1 MSQLEQEFWE
11 AELRAT
17 DVGPVPGEGEG
28 PLTKIW
34 DAFQKQVGDNPKITI
49 AVGLAAGVILGWLIK
64 RRG

>member
-17 DVGPVPGEGEG
+17 DVGPVENEGRWAA
-28 PLTKIW
+28 LWATI
-34 DAFQKQVGDNPKITI
+34 QKQVGENPKMTI
-49 AVGLAAGVILGWLIK
+49 GVGLAAGVVLGWLIK